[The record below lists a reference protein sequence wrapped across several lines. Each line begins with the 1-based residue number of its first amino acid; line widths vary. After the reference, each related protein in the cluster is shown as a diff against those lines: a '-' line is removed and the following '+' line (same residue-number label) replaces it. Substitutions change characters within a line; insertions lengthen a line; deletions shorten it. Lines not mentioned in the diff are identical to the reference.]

1 MDALLSG
8 YARFRANQWPIQR
21 GIFEH
26 LAERGQRPRAMV
38 IACCDSR
45 CDPGAVFDAGPGELF
60 IIRNVANLIPPYEP
74 DGTHHG
80 TSAALEF
87 GVRALEV
94 PHIVVMGHAM
104 CGGISA
110 LMNGVPES
118 CPDFIQPWISIAET
132 ARARVLKCDDGTDP
146 LRACE
151 YEAVRLSVE
160 NLRSFPWIAEREA
173 EGKLALHGTL
183 FDIRTG
189 ILEGLQKDG
198 SFKAVQ

>member
-1 MDALLSG
+1 MDDLLSG

-21 GIFEH
+21 EIFEH

-118 CPDFIQPWISIAET
+118 CPDFIQP
-132 ARARVLKCDDGTDP
+132 
-146 LRACE
+146 
-151 YEAVRLSVE
+151 
-160 NLRSFPWIAEREA
+160 
-173 EGKLALHGTL
+173 
-183 FDIRTG
+183 
-189 ILEGLQKDG
+189 
-198 SFKAVQ
+198 

>member
-1 MDALLSG
+1 MDDLLSG

-21 GIFEH
+21 EIFEH

-160 NLRSFPWIAEREA
+160 NLRSFPWIAEREVA
-173 EGKLALHGTL
+173 GKLTLHGTL

-198 SFKAVQ
+198 TFKAVQ